1 VTTQLLTLSLLFPS
15 KFSGN
20 KSLMKIR
27 QFKLLLTVLIL
38 IFPMVAQANETNLQA
53 GKVKINR
60 NSQGNITVETDEI
73 KLNST
78 HDISLNRRNATSS
91 AIRRENI
98 NRLKRNCNKSSNRV
112 VSQQIT
118 KIRGSNQ
125 RRNQTSIVSV
135 SCR

>member
-1 VTTQLLTLSLLFPS
+1 MELY
-15 KFSGN
+15 
-20 KSLMKIR
+20 
-27 QFKLLLTVLIL
+27 QFKLLLTTFLVL
-38 IFPMVAQANETNLQA
+38 FPLFAQASEINMQS

-60 NSQGNITVETDEI
+60 DSQGNITVETGKI
-73 KLNST
+73 KLNSN
-78 HDISLNRRNATSS
+78 HDISIDRRNVSS
-91 AIRRENI
+91 AIRRKKI

-125 RRNQTSIVSV
+125 RKNQTSIVSV

>member
-1 VTTQLLTLSLLFPS
+1 
-15 KFSGN
+15 
-20 KSLMKIR
+20 MKIR

-38 IFPMVAQANETNLQA
+38 IFPLVAQADETNLQA
-53 GKVKINR
+53 GSVKINR
-60 NSQGNITVETDEI
+60 DSQGNITVETGKI
-73 KLNST
+73 KLNSN
-78 HDISLNRRNATSS
+78 HDIFIDRRNVSS
-91 AIRRENI
+91 AIRRKKI